1 MIYLQITDTAD
12 FALINY
18 IGVFHLLIIFLIIAK
33 FVHYRKHFPVFYFD
47 FFIRFGR
54 EEIQLSDST
63 AEKKSKVFQ
72 NRMTNTIL
80 VLMAF
85 DLFLFLLKSIVPN

>member
-1 MIYLQITDTAD
+1 MILLQIADTAD

-18 IGVFHLLIIFLIIAK
+18 IGVLHLIILFLILGKYI
-33 FVHYRKHFPVFYFD
+33 HYRKHFPVFHFD

-63 AEKKSKVFQ
+63 AEKKSKSFQ

-80 VLMAF
+80 VLLAL